1 MKFFSIFNE
10 IETTPTK
17 VETVPKNHVGT
28 AAAAM
33 KLIRSVLSC
42 TLDCDTGMVHDTI
55 ICQSHLNN
63 LITFNAVLIRWLR
76 NETEG
81 DAFRSASQV
90 QDWAKGIQNFAVALL
105 HYKKTTTLLKCRLPV
120 YNWQRYFPM
129 LRLSLLLWSRRWNCL
144 NLTNNWNCLVDME
157 LQNNTTPA
165 TMLIITQ
172 RLCFIIKG
180 NYSMT
185 IYRYPI
191 LFF

>member
-1 MKFFSIFNE
+1 MNIFYSNLTPFRTLWLSSLLMATPRLLQDNRSKFPDSHLCLDLCYTTFGFTYQMKFFSIFNE

-105 HYKKTTTLLKCRLPV
+105 HYKKTTT
-120 YNWQRYFPM
+120 
-129 LRLSLLLWSRRWNCL
+129 
-144 NLTNNWNCLVDME
+144 
-157 LQNNTTPA
+157 
-165 TMLIITQ
+165 
-172 RLCFIIKG
+172 
-180 NYSMT
+180 
-185 IYRYPI
+185 
-191 LFF
+191 